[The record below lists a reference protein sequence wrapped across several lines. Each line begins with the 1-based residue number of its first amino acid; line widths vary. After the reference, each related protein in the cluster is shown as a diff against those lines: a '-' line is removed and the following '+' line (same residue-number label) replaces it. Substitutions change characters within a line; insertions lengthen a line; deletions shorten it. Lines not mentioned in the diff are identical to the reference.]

1 MSQDKLFGSLHMLLC
16 FYNNKVENLGASMF
30 NPITVVFIF
39 IFTYTSNF
47 VILLH
52 FTSCFCCV
60 DLNHS
65 FGLIP
70 SVIIQGKLVDSLL
83 IQSVNAYLLLTVCQ
97 VFF

>member
-1 MSQDKLFGSLHMLLC
+1 MLLC
-16 FYNNKVENLGASMF
+16 FYNNKVENLGDSMF
-30 NPITVVFIF
+30 NPVTVVFIF
-39 IFTYTSNF
+39 IFTYNYNF
-47 VILLH
+47 AILLH

-70 SVIIQGKLVDSLL
+70 SFSIQYKLVDSLL
-83 IQSVNAYLLLTVCQ
+83 IQSMNDYLLLTMYQ